1 MFLLSSLILAP
12 FTGLPKFP
20 GHQNSC
26 AKGGTWYCWWR
37 QGWYGQSSSNLQA
50 DTKVFQHLRGTG
62 QVPALETEAEPWRC
76 EVVELPRGISALH
89 WGWNEHTTT
98 SQCSPGTSFLAVFS
112 ALQHTPAEDV
122 NHLEGFP
129 ATQSW
134 CQTWCVLS
142 QERYVIFSSMSWSS
156 RGTGEPFPWRM
167 GLAFSPCSL

>member
-1 MFLLSSLILAP
+1 MFILSRLILVP

-26 AKGGTWYCWWR
+26 AEGGTWYCWWR
-37 QGWYGQSSSNLQA
+37 QVIWPILLQFTGWYQSLPTPQR
-50 DTKVFQHLRGTG
+50 HW
-62 QVPALETEAEPWRC
+62 QVPASETEAKPWRC
-76 EVVELPRGISALH
+76 EVVELPRGISVLH

-98 SQCSPGTSFLAVFS
+98 SQCSPGTSTSAVLS
-112 ALQHTPAEDV
+112 ALQHPPAEDL

-142 QERYVIFSSMSWSS
+142 QELYIISSSMSWSS
-156 RGTGEPFPWRM
+156 RGPGEPFPWRM
-167 GLAFSPCSL
+167 GLALSPCSL